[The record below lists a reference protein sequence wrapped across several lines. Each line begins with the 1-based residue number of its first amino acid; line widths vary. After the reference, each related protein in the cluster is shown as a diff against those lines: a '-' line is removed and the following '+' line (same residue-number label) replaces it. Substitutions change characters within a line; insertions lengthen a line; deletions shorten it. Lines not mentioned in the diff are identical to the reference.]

1 MNNSKTVH
9 QKLLGIIHDDF
20 EGCEWF
26 IVAANE
32 LMNTLSDIT
41 SMANDRTTSVEM
53 ITDAIGKIGM
63 GISNV
68 ERCLD
73 GVEDCYNKSVELLSD
88 EVSSDN

>member
-1 MNNSKTVH
+1 MNSSKTVH
-9 QKLLGIIHDDF
+9 QKLLGIIQDDF

-41 SMANDRTTSVEM
+41 SMANDSTTSVEM

>member
-9 QKLLGIIHDDF
+9 QKLLGIIQDDF

-41 SMANDRTTSVEM
+41 SMANDSTTSVEM

-63 GISNV
+63 GIRNV